1 MSHWTTPKD
10 LAYRLHREWAR
21 GRILAARLSGE
32 SLFPYI
38 IFLKHPSGK
47 ELGNSFDQAREW
59 IETLVSRSKLQ
70 TGSGYELKWREINHR
85 QLGKNKIPVAA
96 IFHREIDGLSFI
108 DKAKEADQFQH
119 LCEKILKTFSE
130 LLQWLIKKPI
140 LVLDYAEHWPKILR
154 ILNFLKD
161 NPRPAIYIRQL
172 DIAGVD
178 TKFIEKHKKLL
189 SELLDVVL
197 PADVINSN
205 ATGATGFEQRYGFLA
220 KPVQIRFRLL
230 DPNLY
235 INGLSD
241 LQIPVDD
248 FARLELP
255 VERIFITENI
265 INGLAFPDMEEAM
278 VIFGLGYGLD
288 RLADINWLKMKKKIY
303 YWGDIDTH
311 GFAMLDQVRSYFP
324 QTLSLLM
331 DRSTLLKYKDQW
343 GYEKTPAGRELPH
356 LNKTESNLYNNLKN
370 NQLAPSLRLEQEKIP
385 YTFLQSALKV
395 VLGETK

>member
-1 MSHWTTPKD
+1 MSRWTTPKD
-10 LAYRLHREWAR
+10 LEYRLRREWGS
-21 GRILAARLSGE
+21 GRILAARLHGDSF
-32 SLFPYI
+32 FPYI
-38 IFLKHPSGK
+38 IPLKHPSGK
-47 ELGNSFDQAREW
+47 ELSNSFEQAKEW

-70 TGSGYELKWREINHR
+70 ISNGYELKWQEINHR

-96 IFHREIDGLSFI
+96 IFSREIDGLSFI
-108 DKAKEADQFQH
+108 GKTKEADQFQY
-119 LCEKILKTFSE
+119 LREKILKNFPE

-140 LVLDYAEHWPKILR
+140 LVLAYAQHWTKILR
-154 ILNFLKD
+154 VLRFLKA

-178 TKFIEKHKKLL
+178 TKFVEKQKKIL

-197 PADVINSN
+197 PVDAIDQH
-205 ATGATGFEQRYGFLA
+205 ATGSAGFEQRYGFLA
-220 KPVQIRFRLL
+220 KPVQVRFRVL
-230 DPNLY
+230 DPNIY
-235 INGLSD
+235 IHGLSD

-265 INGLAFPDMEEAM
+265 INGLVFPKMKQSM

-288 RLADINWLKMKKKIY
+288 RLAGINWLKNKKIY

-331 DRSTLLKYKDQW
+331 DRSTLLKHKVQW
-343 GYEKTPAGRELPH
+343 GDEKTPIDRELPH
-356 LNKTESNLYNNLKN
+356 LNEAEYHLYNDLIN
-370 NQLAPSLRLEQEKIP
+370 NRFTEALRFEQEKIP
-385 YTFLQSALKV
+385 YVFLESALKE
-395 VLGETK
+395 LGQTK